1 MILEILPIYD
11 IEDLPYHIQVIERGR
26 TWLEDYTQ
34 RIPG

>member
-11 IEDLPYHIQVIERGR
+11 TEDLSYHMQVIGRGM